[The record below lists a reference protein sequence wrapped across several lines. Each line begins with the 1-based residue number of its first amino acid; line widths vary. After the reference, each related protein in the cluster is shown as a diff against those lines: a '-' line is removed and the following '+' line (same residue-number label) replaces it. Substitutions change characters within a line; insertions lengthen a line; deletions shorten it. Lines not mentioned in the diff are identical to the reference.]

1 MSEFNNNQNRDVEQD
16 GSTHI
21 RYCAI
26 CHRSE
31 KDAGHLVDM
40 PGGLSVCPNCM
51 QHLVD
56 AASSVDYQKFMDQVS
71 RGMLPDFS
79 GFMDML
85 NGSSGSKGTKS
96 ADGEKTAAAENPK
109 KSEASEEA
117 DLGGKDTTA
126 RETSAQNLP
135 QNTEKETPEEPKQE
149 EHREEE
155 HRRKPTVSF
164 VNLGDIFGNFGG
176 NPQPKVK
183 KKKKQGPKP
192 VFTSDNIP
200 APHLLKAELDKY
212 VIGQEKAKK
221 TISVAAYNHYKR
233 VKTGTMD
240 DIEIEK
246 SNILLIGPTGAGK
259 TYLVRTLARL
269 LDVPLAITDAT
280 NLTEA
285 GYIGDDVESCISKLL
300 AEADN
305 DVDRAQKGI
314 VFIDEID
321 KLAKKQNMNSR
332 DVSGEAVQQG
342 LLKLLEGSE
351 VDVPVGAG
359 SKNGM
364 VPTVTVDTSN
374 ILFIC
379 GGAFPSLEGIIR
391 ERLTKQSSMGFSAE
405 LKDRFDKDENV
416 LARVTNEDLRT
427 FGMIP
432 EFIGRLPIVCTLQ
445 DLDEEM
451 LVRILKEPRNAII
464 KQYQKLL
471 ALDDVDLEFEDE
483 ALHAIA
489 QKAMKKDTGARAL
502 RSIIE
507 GFMMD
512 IMYEIPK
519 DRNIG
524 RVTITADYVNGHG
537 GPKVEI
543 RQDLEMPAPALED
556 KSAQPS
562 QHAETQN
569 E

>member
-1 MSEFNNNQNRDVEQD
+1 MSELNNNQNNDREQD
-16 GSTHI
+16 GGTHI

-31 KDAGHLVDM
+31 QDAGHLVDM
-40 PGGLSVCPNCM
+40 PGGLGVCPSCM

-56 AASSVDYQKFMDQVS
+56 AASSIDYQKFMDQVS
-71 RGMLPDFS
+71 KGMLPDFS
-79 GFMDML
+79 GFMDMI
-85 NGSSGSKGTKS
+85 SGSAGSGNENSAPEKS
-96 ADGEKTAAAENPK
+96 STPS
-109 KSEASEEA
+109 SE
-117 DLGGKDTTA
+117 
-126 RETSAQNLP
+126 
-135 QNTEKETPEEPKQE
+135 NTEKEDASSEAGSRDGSDIPKE
-149 EHREEE
+149 TDPSEHKEEE

-176 NPQPKVK
+176 GPQPKVK

-379 GGAFPSLEGIIR
+379 GGAFPSLAGIIK
-391 ERLTKQSSMGFSAE
+391 ERMRKQSSMGFSAE
-405 LKDRFDKDENV
+405 LKDRFDKDEDV
-416 LARVTNEDLRT
+416 LSKVTNDDLRT

-445 DLDEEM
+445 DLDEDM

-489 QKAMKKDTGARAL
+489 KKAMKKDTGARAL

-524 RVTITADYVNGHG
+524 KVTITADYVNGRG

-543 RQDLEMPAPALED
+543 RQDLEIPIPALED
-556 KSAQPS
+556 RTARIEQGEGD
-562 QHAETQN
+562 QTD
-569 E
+569 

>member
-1 MSEFNNNQNRDVEQD
+1 MSNHEQD
-16 GSTHI
+16 NTHI

-31 KDAGHLVDM
+31 ETAGHLVDM

-51 QHLVD
+51 QKIIN
-56 AASSVDYQKFMDQVS
+56 AASTVDFQSFMDELAKGKMPNPADF
-71 RGMLPDFS
+71 GMDI
-79 GFMDML
+79 
-85 NGSSGSKGTKS
+85 SSLGTS
-96 ADGEKTAAAENPK
+96 SVQNNVQAP
-109 KSEASEEA
+109 EASTDDPVDKEEKEEA
-117 DLGGKDTTA
+117 EETEEKPAGDAGA
-126 RETSAQNLP
+126 R
-135 QNTEKETPEEPKQE
+135 K
-149 EHREEE
+149 R
-155 HRRKPTVSF
+155 PTVSF
-164 VNLGDIFGNFGG
+164 VNLGDIFGGG
-176 NPQPKVK
+176 GLGRQPKVK
-183 KKKKQGPKP
+183 KKKKTGPKP
-192 VFTSDNIP
+192 LFTSENIP

-212 VIGQEKAKK
+212 VIGQEQAKK

-233 VKTGTMD
+233 VRTGTMD

-280 NLTEA
+280 SLTEA

-300 AEADN
+300 SEAEN
-305 DVDRAQKGI
+305 DVDRAQRGI

-321 KLAKKQNMNSR
+321 KLAKKQNLNAR

-351 VDVPVGAG
+351 VEVPVGAS
-359 SKNGM
+359 SKNSM
-364 VPTVTVDTSN
+364 VPTVTVDTAN

-379 GGAFPSLEGIIR
+379 GGAFPALEGIIR
-391 ERLTKQSSMGFSAE
+391 ERLHKQSSMGFTAE
-405 LKDRFDKDENV
+405 LRDTSEKANNILTK
-416 LARVTNEDLRT
+416 VTNDDLRS

-432 EFIGRLPIVCTLQ
+432 EFIGRLPITCVLQ

-451 LVRILKEPRNAII
+451 LVRILKEPKNAII

-471 ALDDVDLEFEDE
+471 ALDDVQLDFEEE

-489 QKAMKKDTGARAL
+489 GKAMEKDTGARAL

-507 GFMMD
+507 AFMMD

-524 RVTITADYVNGHG
+524 RVVITESYVCGHG

-543 RQDLEMPAPALED
+543 RQDLELPAANGKECLVDGQAEPASE
-556 KSAQPS
+556 
-562 QHAETQN
+562 
-569 E
+569 

>member
-1 MSEFNNNQNRDVEQD
+1 MSDFNNNQNHDKEQD

-31 KDAGHLVDM
+31 QDAGRLVDM
-40 PGGLSVCPNCM
+40 PGGLSICPSCM
-51 QHLVD
+51 QHMVD
-56 AASSVDYQKFMDQVS
+56 AASSVDYQQFMDQI
-71 RGMLPDFS
+71 
-79 GFMDML
+79 
-85 NGSSGSKGTKS
+85 SKGMMPDVSDLMSLLDGIPGQSRDNGTAPVNPAPSEPQQSKS
-96 ADGEKTAAAENPK
+96 PDTGAELSEAAA
-109 KSEASEEA
+109 SGEAKA
-117 DLGGKDTTA
+117 
-126 RETSAQNLP
+126 
-135 QNTEKETPEEPKQE
+135 PEEKPDE
-149 EHREEE
+149 EKPSGEQPSGNKEEE

-164 VNLGDIFGNFGG
+164 VNLGDIFGGFGG

-280 NLTEA
+280 SLTEA

-314 VFIDEID
+314 IFIDEID

-342 LLKLLEGSE
+342 LLKLGVYGRTHKLTCHDRCHGY
-351 VDVPVGAG
+351 DLLFDLVGHF
-359 SKNGM
+359 
-364 VPTVTVDTSN
+364 
-374 ILFIC
+374 LF
-379 GGAFPSLEGIIR
+379 F
-391 ERLTKQSSMGFSAE
+391 QSGFFLCS
-405 LKDRFDKDENV
+405 
-416 LARVTNEDLRT
+416 
-427 FGMIP
+427 
-432 EFIGRLPIVCTLQ
+432 
-445 DLDEEM
+445 
-451 LVRILKEPRNAII
+451 
-464 KQYQKLL
+464 
-471 ALDDVDLEFEDE
+471 
-483 ALHAIA
+483 
-489 QKAMKKDTGARAL
+489 
-502 RSIIE
+502 
-507 GFMMD
+507 
-512 IMYEIPK
+512 
-519 DRNIG
+519 
-524 RVTITADYVNGHG
+524 
-537 GPKVEI
+537 
-543 RQDLEMPAPALED
+543 RQDSACFFLCLCDDALLVLE
-556 KSAQPS
+556 SPS
-562 QHAETQN
+562 SGIT
-569 E
+569 

>member
-1 MSEFNNNQNRDVEQD
+1 MSDFNNNQNHDKEQD

-31 KDAGHLVDM
+31 QDAGRLVDM
-40 PGGLSVCPNCM
+40 PGGLSICPSCM
-51 QHLVD
+51 QHMVD
-56 AASSVDYQKFMDQVS
+56 AASSVDYQQFMDQI
-71 RGMLPDFS
+71 
-79 GFMDML
+79 
-85 NGSSGSKGTKS
+85 SKGMMPDVSDLMSLLDGIPGQSRDNGTAPVNPAPSEQQSKS
-96 ADGEKTAAAENPK
+96 PDTGAELSEAAA
-109 KSEASEEA
+109 SGEAKA
-117 DLGGKDTTA
+117 
-126 RETSAQNLP
+126 
-135 QNTEKETPEEPKQE
+135 PEEKPDE
-149 EHREEE
+149 EKPSGEQPSGNKEEE

-164 VNLGDIFGNFGG
+164 VNLGDIFGGFGG
-176 NPQPKVK
+176 NPQPTVK

-280 NLTEA
+280 SLTEA

-314 VFIDEID
+314 IFIDEID

-379 GGAFPSLEGIIR
+379 GGAFPALEGIIK

-405 LKDRFDKDENV
+405 LKDRFSKDEDV
-416 LARVTNEDLRT
+416 LTKVTNDDLRS

-445 DLDEEM
+445 DLDEDM
-451 LVRILKEPRNAII
+451 LVRILKEPRNAIL

-471 ALDDVDLEFEDE
+471 ALDDVELDFEED

-489 QKAMKKDTGARAL
+489 KKAMKKDTGARAL

-524 RVTITADYVNGHG
+524 KVTITADYVNGHG
-537 GPKVEI
+537 GPRVEI
-543 RQDLEMPAPALED
+543 RQDLEIPTPALED
-556 KSAQPS
+556 KSAGELPCS
-562 QHAETQN
+562 ENKTD
-569 E
+569 

>member
-1 MSEFNNNQNRDVEQD
+1 MSNYEQD
-16 GSTHI
+16 NTTHI

-26 CHRSE
+26 CHRSD

-40 PGGLSVCPNCM
+40 PGGLSICPDCM
-51 QHLVD
+51 QKMVNM
-56 AASSVDYQKFMDQVS
+56 ASTVDYSSFMEQLSKGQFPDLS
-71 RGMLPDFS
+71 SWMLQGNTQEKSSQDS
-79 GFMDML
+79 AA
-85 NGSSGSKGTKS
+85 NSGSAPS
-96 ADGEKTAAAENPK
+96 ADEAPLKEHEEHAVPVGNGQTENPLAAAEP
-109 KSEASEEA
+109 S
-117 DLGGKDTTA
+117 
-126 RETSAQNLP
+126 SA
-135 QNTEKETPEEPKQE
+135 EEPSEPDESDAPKEKSQG
-149 EHREEE
+149 H
-155 HRRKPTVSF
+155 PTVSF
-164 VNLGDIFGNFGG
+164 LNLGDIFGMGG
-176 NPQPKVK
+176 MPGMARQPKVK
-183 KKKKQGPKP
+183 KKKKEGPKP
-192 VFTSDNIP
+192 VFTSENIP

-240 DIEIEK
+240 EIEIEK

-280 NLTEA
+280 SLTEA

-321 KLAKKQNMNSR
+321 KLAKKQNTNAR

-351 VDVPVGAG
+351 VEVPVGAS

-364 VPTVTVDTSN
+364 VPMVTVDTSN

-379 GGAFPSLEGIIR
+379 GGAFPALDGIIR
-391 ERLTKQSSMGFSAE
+391 ERLHNQTAMGFSAQ
-405 LKDRFDKDENV
+405 LKETHDKETSV
-416 LARVTNEDLRT
+416 LDKVTNEDLRS

-451 LVRILKEPRNAII
+451 LVRILQEPKNAII

-471 ALDDVDLEFEDE
+471 ALDDVLLEFDQD

-489 QKAMKKDTGARAL
+489 QKAMKRDTGARAL

-507 GFMMD
+507 EFMMD

-519 DRNIG
+519 DQNIG
-524 RVTITADYVNGHG
+524 HVTITADYVNGHG
-537 GPKVEI
+537 GPKIEV
-543 RQDLEMPAPALED
+543 RQ
-556 KSAQPS
+556 
-562 QHAETQN
+562 
-569 E
+569 